1 LHACHA
7 GPKLAS
13 RENRTAQGEGAFV
26 IRVQA
31 RTTSREKA
39 LRYDGSASGGTVNTY
54 TWNARNQLTQIS
66 QNGNAQL
73 SFAYDAMGRR
83 ISKAVQSGAPTQFLY
98 DGDNAVQETQGSTVN
113 PILVGLGIDER
124 FARNDVTGRTYFLA
138 DQLNSTIALTDPNG
152 AIQQQYSYD
161 PYGNA
166 TPSNPTT
173 GFTNPYQYTGR
184 EADSQ
189 GLYYYRARYYSP
201 LMGGFI
207 SEDPIE
213 FDGGQPSF
221 YAYVGGDPVDYVDSS
236 GLARHDPN
244 SLYCRNLAGK
254 IQNIGDQLDKRWQ
267 ELDQGGLP
275 QYIGPGESF
284 YQTMRGHRTIINM
297 MDRNRR
303 DLQDKY
309 DDDCGPPPPPLVC
322 PGTASNAKK
331 AAGTAA
337 ALTAL
342 YWVISEGSRLF
353 PPRNLVPVP

>member
-1 LHACHA
+1 
-7 GPKLAS
+7 
-13 RENRTAQGEGAFV
+13 
-26 IRVQA
+26 VQA

-39 LRYDGSASGGTVNTY
+39 LRYDGTASGATVNTY
-54 TWNARNQLTQIS
+54 TWNARNQLTQIAP
-66 QNGNAQL
+66 GGDAQL
-73 SFAYDAMGRR
+73 SFTYDALGRR
-83 ISKAVQSGAPTQFLY
+83 ASKTVQGGTPTQYLY
-98 DGDNAVQETQGSTVN
+98 DESDIVQETQGSTIN

-124 FARNDVTGRTYFLA
+124 FARNDVTGRTYFLTDA
-138 DQLNSTIALTDPNG
+138 LGSTIALTDSTG
-152 AIQQQYSYD
+152 AVKQQYSYD
-161 PYGNA
+161 PYGNVSMSDA
-166 TPSNPTT
+166 TT

-184 EADSQ
+184 EADSP

-201 LMGGFI
+201 MMGGFI
-207 SEDPIE
+207 SEDPARGA
-213 FDGGQPSF
+213 GGQPSY
-221 YAYVGGDPVDYVDSS
+221 YAYVGGDPLDYIDPS

-254 IQNIGDQLDKRWQ
+254 IKNIGDQLDKRWQ

-275 QYIGPGESF
+275 EYIGPGESF

-303 DLQDKY
+303 DLEDKY
-309 DDDCGPPPPPLVC
+309 DDDCGPPPPPLMC
-322 PGTASNAKK
+322 PATADNAKK

-342 YWVISEGSRLF
+342 YWVVSEGSRILF